1 MHMIPRGIRNNNP
14 LNIRKGSNWIGLS
27 KHQTDPAFCQ
37 FDSMTYGLRAG
48 LIIIRTYMHKYNL
61 HSIHAIV
68 SRWAPPSENDTNAYV
83 KSVSSMMKMHALQ
96 TFEFSDRGRIVTLVS
111 AMCKVETGISIDSKL
126 IESAYDL
133 L

>member
-1 MHMIPRGIRNNNP
+1 MLMIPRGIRNNNP
-14 LNIRKGSNWIGLS
+14 LNIRKGDNWIGLS
-27 KHQTDPAFCQ
+27 KNQTDPAFCQ
-37 FDSMTYGLRAG
+37 FDSITYGLRAG
-48 LIIIRTYMHKYNL
+48 LIIIRKYMMMYNL

-68 SRWAPPSENDTNAYV
+68 SRWAPPSENDTTAYI

-96 TFEFSDRGRIVTLVS
+96 TFDFGDRGRIVALVS
-111 AMCKVETGISIDSKL
+111 AMCKVETGITIDQKL

>member
-1 MHMIPRGIRNNNP
+1 MIPRGIRNNNP
-14 LNIRKGSNWIGLS
+14 LNIRRGCNWLGLS

-48 LIIIRTYMHKYNL
+48 LIIIRTYMTKYKL
-61 HSIHAIV
+61 TSIHAIV
-68 SRWAPPSENDTNAYV
+68 SRWAPPKENNTDSYV
-83 KSVSSMMKMHALQ
+83 KSVASMMKIHALL
-96 TFEFSDRGRIVTLVS
+96 TFDFSDRGRIVALVS
-111 AMCKVETGISIDSKL
+111 AMCKVETGISIDTKL

>member
-1 MHMIPRGIRNNNP
+1 MIPRGIRNNNP
-14 LNIRKGSNWIGLS
+14 LNIRRGCDWIGLA

-48 LIIIRTYMHKYNL
+48 LIIIRTYMQRYKLTN
-61 HSIHAIV
+61 IHAIV
-68 SRWAPPSENDTNAYV
+68 SRWAPPSENNTVTYV
-83 KSVSSMMKMHALQ
+83 KTVASMMKMHALQ
-96 TFEFSDRGRIVTLVS
+96 TFDFGDRHKIVALVV
-111 AMCKVETGISIDSKL
+111 AMCKVETGITIDKKL

>member
-1 MHMIPRGIRNNNP
+1 MIPRGIRNNNP
-14 LNIRKGSNWIGLS
+14 LNIRRGSNWLGLS
-27 KHQTDPAFCQ
+27 KNQNDPSFCQ

-48 LIIIRTYMHKYNL
+48 LIIIRTYMQRYRLNT
-61 HSIHAIV
+61 IHGIV
-68 SRWAPPSENDTNAYV
+68 SRWAPPKENDTNAYV
-83 KSVSSMMKMHALQ
+83 KSVASMMKIHALQ
-96 TFEFSDRGRIVTLVS
+96 TFDFGDRGRIVALVS

>member
-1 MHMIPRGIRNNNP
+1 MIPRGIRNNNP
-14 LNIRKGSNWIGLS
+14 LNIRRGDNWLGLS
-27 KHQTDPAFCQ
+27 KQQKDPAFCQ

-48 LIIIRTYMHKYNL
+48 LIIIRKYMMKYNL
-61 HSIHAIV
+61 RSIHAIV

-83 KSVSSMMKMHALQ
+83 KSVSSMMKMHALL
-96 TFEFSDRGRIVTLVS
+96 TFDFSDRGRIVALVS
-111 AMCKVETGISIDSKL
+111 AMCKVETGVTIDQKL

>member
-1 MHMIPRGIRNNNP
+1 MIPRGIRNNNP
-14 LNIRKGSNWIGLS
+14 LNIRRGDNWLGLS
-27 KHQTDPAFCQ
+27 KQQTDPSFCQ
-37 FDSMTYGLRAG
+37 FDSMTYALRAG
-48 LIIIRTYMHKYNL
+48 LIIIRKYMMKYNL

-83 KSVSSMMKMHALQ
+83 KSVSSMMKIHALQ
-96 TFEFSDRGRIVTLVS
+96 TFEFSDRGRIVALVS
-111 AMCKVETGISIDSKL
+111 AMCKVETGITIDRQL

>member
-1 MHMIPRGIRNNNP
+1 MIPRGIRNNNP
-14 LNIRKGSNWIGLS
+14 LNIRRGTNWLGLS
-27 KHQTDPAFCQ
+27 KNQTDPSFCQ

-48 LIIIRTYMHKYNL
+48 LIIIRTYMQRYKLN
-61 HSIHAIV
+61 SIHAIV

-83 KSVSSMMKMHALQ
+83 KSVSSMMKIHALQ
-96 TFEFSDRGRIVTLVS
+96 TFDFGDRGRIVALVS
-111 AMCKVETGISIDSKL
+111 AMCKVETGLSIDTKL

>member
-1 MHMIPRGIRNNNP
+1 MIPRGIRNNNP

-27 KHQTDPAFCQ
+27 KTQNDPSFCQ

-48 LIIIRTYMHKYNL
+48 LIIIRTYMTKYKL
-61 HSIHAIV
+61 TTIHSIV
-68 SRWAPPSENDTNAYV
+68 SRWAPPKENDTDAYV
-83 KSVSSMMKMHALQ
+83 KSVSSMMKLHALQ
-96 TFEFSDRGRIVTLVS
+96 SFDFGDRTRIVALVS
-111 AMCKVETGISIDSKL
+111 AMCKVETGITIDQKL

>member
-1 MHMIPRGIRNNNP
+1 MIPRGIRNNNP
-14 LNIRKGSNWIGLS
+14 LNIRRGSNWLGLS

-48 LIIIRTYMHKYNL
+48 LIIIRTYMMKYKL
-61 HSIHAIV
+61 TSIHAIV
-68 SRWAPPSENDTNAYV
+68 SRWAPPKENDTNAYV

-96 TFEFSDRGRIVTLVS
+96 TFDFGDRGRIVALVS
-111 AMCKVETGISIDSKL
+111 AMCKVETGITIDHKL

>member
-1 MHMIPRGIRNNNP
+1 MIPRGIRNNNP
-14 LNIRKGSNWIGLS
+14 LNIRRGTNWLGLS

-48 LIIIRTYMHKYNL
+48 LIIIRTYMMKYKL
-61 HSIHAIV
+61 TTIHSIV
-68 SRWAPPSENDTNAYV
+68 TRWAPPSENDTNAYV
-83 KSVSSMMKMHALQ
+83 KSVSSMMRMHALQ
-96 TFEFSDRGRIVTLVS
+96 TFDFGDRGRIVALVS
-111 AMCKVETGISIDSKL
+111 AMCKVETGISIDQKL

>member
-1 MHMIPRGIRNNNP
+1 MIPRGIRNNNP
-14 LNIRKGSNWIGLS
+14 LNIRRGSNWIGLS

-48 LIIIRTYMHKYNL
+48 FIIIRTYMTKYKL
-61 HSIHAIV
+61 TTIHSIV
-68 SRWAPPSENDTNAYV
+68 SRWAPPKENDTDAYV
-83 KSVSSMMKMHALQ
+83 KSVSSMMKMHALL
-96 TFEFSDRGRIVTLVS
+96 TFDFSDRGRIVALVS
-111 AMCKVETGISIDSKL
+111 AMCKVETGITIDQKL

>member
-1 MHMIPRGIRNNNP
+1 MIPRGIRNNNP
-14 LNIRKGSNWIGLS
+14 LNIRRGSNWVGLS

-48 LIIIRTYMHKYNL
+48 LIIIRTYMQRYNL
-61 HSIHAIV
+61 TTIHAIV
-68 SRWAPPSENDTNAYV
+68 SRWAPPKENDTEAYV
-83 KSVSSMMKMHALQ
+83 ISVASMMMMHALQ
-96 TFEFSDRGRIVTLVS
+96 KFDFGDRARIVSLVA
-111 AMCKVETGISIDSKL
+111 AMCKVETGVSIAPNL

>member
-1 MHMIPRGIRNNNP
+1 MIPRGIRNNNP
-14 LNIRKGSNWIGLS
+14 LNIKRGTNWLGLS
-27 KHQTDPAFCQ
+27 KHQTDPSFCQ

-48 LIIIRTYMHKYNL
+48 LIIIRTYMQRYRLTN
-61 HSIHAIV
+61 IHGIV
-68 SRWAPPSENDTNAYV
+68 SRWAPPKENDTDAYV

-96 TFEFSDRGRIVTLVS
+96 AFDFGDRGRIVALVS
-111 AMCKVETGISIDSKL
+111 AMCKVETGISIDTKL

>member
-1 MHMIPRGIRNNNP
+1 MIPRGIRNNNP
-14 LNIRKGSNWIGLS
+14 LNIRRGCNWLGLS

-48 LIIIRTYMHKYNL
+48 LIIIRTYMQKYKL
-61 HSIHAIV
+61 TSIHAIV
-68 SRWAPPSENDTNAYV
+68 SRWAPPSENNTDAYV
-83 KSVSSMMKMHALQ
+83 KSVSSTMKMHALQ
-96 TFEFSDRGRIVTLVS
+96 TFDFSDRGRIVALVS
-111 AMCKVETGISIDSKL
+111 AMCKVETGITIDQKL

>member
-1 MHMIPRGIRNNNP
+1 MIPRGIRNNNP
-14 LNIRKGSNWIGLS
+14 LNIRKGDNWLGLS
-27 KHQTDPAFCQ
+27 KQQTDPSFCQ
-37 FDSMTYGLRAG
+37 FDSMTFGLRAG
-48 LIIIRTYMHKYNL
+48 LIIIRKYMMKYNL

-96 TFEFSDRGRIVTLVS
+96 TFDFSDRGRIVALIS
-111 AMCKVETGISIDSKL
+111 AMCKVETGITIDHNL

>member
-1 MHMIPRGIRNNNP
+1 MLMIPRGIRNNNP
-14 LNIRKGSNWIGLS
+14 LNIRRGTNWIGLS
-27 KHQTDPAFCQ
+27 ITQNDPSFCQ

-48 LIIIRTYMHKYNL
+48 LIIIRTYMQRYRLNT
-61 HSIHAIV
+61 IHGIV
-68 SRWAPPSENDTNAYV
+68 SRWAPPKENNTDTYI

-96 TFEFSDRGRIVTLVS
+96 TFDFGDRTRIVALVS
-111 AMCKVETGISIDSKL
+111 AMCKVETGITIDVKL

>member
-1 MHMIPRGIRNNNP
+1 MIPRGIRNNNP
-14 LNIRKGSNWIGLS
+14 LNIRRGCNWLGLS

-37 FDSMTYGLRAG
+37 FDSMTYGIRAG
-48 LIIIRTYMHKYNL
+48 LIIIRTYMQKYNL
-61 HSIHAIV
+61 RSIHAIV
-68 SRWAPPSENDTNAYV
+68 SRWAPPSENDTDAYV

-96 TFEFSDRGRIVTLVS
+96 TFDFSDRGRIVALVS
-111 AMCKVETGISIDSKL
+111 AMCKVETGITIDQKL

>member
-1 MHMIPRGIRNNNP
+1 MIPRGIRNNNP
-14 LNIRKGSNWIGLS
+14 LNIRRGTNWLGLS
-27 KHQTDPAFCQ
+27 KHQTDPSFCQ

-48 LIIIRTYMHKYNL
+48 LIIIRTYMQRYRLTN
-61 HSIHAIV
+61 IHGIV
-68 SRWAPPSENDTNAYV
+68 SRWAPPKENNTEAYV

-96 TFEFSDRGRIVTLVS
+96 TFDFGDRGRIVALVS
-111 AMCKVETGISIDSKL
+111 AMCKVETGISIDTKL

>member
-1 MHMIPRGIRNNNP
+1 MIPRGIRNNNP
-14 LNIRKGSNWIGLS
+14 LNIRRGTKWIGLS

-37 FDSMTYGLRAG
+37 FDSITYGLRAG
-48 LIIIRTYMHKYNL
+48 LIIIRTYMMKYKL
-61 HSIHAIV
+61 TTIHSIV
-68 SRWAPPSENDTNAYV
+68 SRWAPPSENNTNTYV

-96 TFEFSDRGRIVTLVS
+96 TFDFGDRGRIVALVS
-111 AMCKVETGISIDSKL
+111 AMCKVESGITIDQKL

>member
-1 MHMIPRGIRNNNP
+1 MIPRGIRNNNP
-14 LNIRKGSNWIGLS
+14 LNIRRGSNWIGLS
-27 KHQTDPAFCQ
+27 NTQNDPSFCQ

-48 LIIIRTYMHKYNL
+48 LIIIRTYMTKYKL
-61 HSIHAIV
+61 TTIHSIV
-68 SRWAPPSENDTNAYV
+68 SRWAPPKENNTDAYV

-96 TFEFSDRGRIVTLVS
+96 AFDFGDRTRIVALVS
-111 AMCKVETGISIDSKL
+111 AMCKVETGITIDQKL

>member
-1 MHMIPRGIRNNNP
+1 MIPRGIRNNNP
-14 LNIRKGSNWIGLS
+14 LNIRKGDNWIGLS
-27 KHQTDPAFCQ
+27 KNQTDPAFCQ
-37 FDSMTYGLRAG
+37 FDSITYGLRAG
-48 LIIIRTYMHKYNL
+48 LIIIRKYMMMYNL

-68 SRWAPPSENDTNAYV
+68 SRWAPPSENDTTAYI

-96 TFEFSDRGRIVTLVS
+96 TFDFGDRGRIVALVS
-111 AMCKVETGISIDSKL
+111 AMCKVETGITIDQKL

>member
-1 MHMIPRGIRNNNP
+1 MIPRGIRNNNP

-27 KHQTDPAFCQ
+27 KTQNDPSFCQ

-48 LIIIRTYMHKYNL
+48 LIIIRTYMTKYKL
-61 HSIHAIV
+61 TTIHSIV
-68 SRWAPPSENDTNAYV
+68 SRWAPPKENDTTAYV

-96 TFEFSDRGRIVTLVS
+96 TFDFGDRGRIVALVS
-111 AMCKVETGISIDSKL
+111 AMCKVETGISIDTKL

>member
-1 MHMIPRGIRNNNP
+1 MLMIPRGIRNNNP

-27 KHQTDPAFCQ
+27 KTQNDPSFCQ

-48 LIIIRTYMHKYNL
+48 LIIIRTYMTKYKL
-61 HSIHAIV
+61 TTIHSIV
-68 SRWAPPSENDTNAYV
+68 SRWAPPKENDTDAYV
-83 KSVSSMMKMHALQ
+83 KSVSSMMKLHALQ
-96 TFEFSDRGRIVTLVS
+96 SFDFGDRTRIVALVS
-111 AMCKVETGISIDSKL
+111 AMCKVETGITIDQKL

>member
-1 MHMIPRGIRNNNP
+1 MIPRGIRNNNP
-14 LNIRKGSNWIGLS
+14 LNIRRGCNWLGLS

-48 LIIIRTYMHKYNL
+48 LIIIRTYMTKYKL
-61 HSIHAIV
+61 TSIHAIV
-68 SRWAPPSENDTNAYV
+68 SRWAPPSENNTDAYV
-83 KSVSSMMKMHALQ
+83 KSVASMMRIHALL
-96 TFEFSDRGRIVTLVS
+96 TFDFSDRRRIVALVS
-111 AMCKVETGISIDSKL
+111 AMCKVETGITIDQKL

>member
-1 MHMIPRGIRNNNP
+1 MIPRGIRNNNP
-14 LNIRKGSNWIGLS
+14 LNIRRGCNWIGLS

-37 FDSMTYGLRAG
+37 FDSMAYGLRAG
-48 LIIIRTYMHKYNL
+48 LIIIRTYIQRYNL
-61 HSIHAIV
+61 NSIHAIV
-68 SRWAPPSENDTNAYV
+68 SRWAPPKENDTNAYV

-96 TFEFSDRGRIVTLVS
+96 TFEFGDRRRIVALVS
-111 AMCKVETGISIDSKL
+111 AMCKVETGITIDHKL

>member
-1 MHMIPRGIRNNNP
+1 MIPRGIRNNNP
-14 LNIRKGSNWIGLS
+14 LNIRRGNNWIGLA
-27 KHQTDPAFCQ
+27 KHQTDPSFCQ

-48 LIIIRTYMHKYNL
+48 LIIIRTYMQRYNL
-61 HSIHAIV
+61 TNIHGIV
-68 SRWAPPSENDTNAYV
+68 SRWAPPKENDTNACV

-96 TFEFSDRGRIVTLVS
+96 TFNFGDRTRIVALVS
-111 AMCKVETGISIDSKL
+111 AMCKVETGISIDQKL